1 LHGKVMLRFSYELK
15 GLYKDFV
22 CKSL

>member
-1 LHGKVMLRFSYELK
+1 MLRFSYELK